1 MTGKGDG
8 SHYLSRMTQKTASE
22 PNSSSVTASAAKR
35 TRSIGGSAAFFVCH
49 LMPLGAIWSGVRWE
63 AAVLCIALYW
73 IRMFGITAGYH
84 RYFSHRSFKTSR
96 WFQFCLAFLAQTS
109 AQKGALWWAAHHR
122 VHHKLSDQPG
132 DVHSP
137 RIDGVYHAHVG
148 WLFDDS
154 EGTRWDKIKDF
165 AKYPELVWLNRLPL
179 LPAVVLG
186 VACYLWLGASGLF
199 VGFFMS
205 TVLLWH
211 GTFLVNSLTHVYGK
225 RRFKTTDD
233 SRNNWWIAI
242 LTLGEGW
249 HNNHHHYQSST
260 RQGFYWWEIDVTYY
274 VLKVMSWLGLVW
286 DLREPP
292 ARVLAEGR
300 RNDEEARAARRGPS
314 LVPATNRSSVI
325 PS

>member
-1 MTGKGDG
+1 MTDEK
-8 SHYLSRMTQKTASE
+8 SIVET
-22 PNSSSVTASAAKR
+22 SSPSAAKR
-35 TRSIGGSAAFFVCH
+35 TLSVGGSTAFFICH
-49 LMPLGAIWSGVRWE
+49 LMPLGAIWTGVKWE

-73 IRMFGITAGYH
+73 IRMFGVTAGYH
-84 RYFSHRSFKTSR
+84 RYFSHRTFKTSR
-96 WFQFCLAFLAQTS
+96 WFQFVLAFLAQTS

-122 VHHKLSDQPG
+122 VHHKLSDMPG

-137 RIDGVYHAHVG
+137 RINGVLYAHVT
-148 WLFDDS
+148 WLFDGS
-154 EGTRWDKIKDF
+154 EETRWDKIKDF

-179 LPAVVLG
+179 LPAILLG

-199 VGFFMS
+199 VGFFAS

-211 GTFLVNSLTHVYGK
+211 GTFLVNSLTHVIGK
-225 RRFKTTDD
+225 RRFETTDD

-242 LTLGEGW
+242 LTMGEGW

-260 RQGFYWWEIDVTYY
+260 RQGFYWWEVDMTFY

-300 RNDEEARAARRGPS
+300 RNDEEARAASRQPR
-314 LVPATNRSSVI
+314 LVTATNRTSVI